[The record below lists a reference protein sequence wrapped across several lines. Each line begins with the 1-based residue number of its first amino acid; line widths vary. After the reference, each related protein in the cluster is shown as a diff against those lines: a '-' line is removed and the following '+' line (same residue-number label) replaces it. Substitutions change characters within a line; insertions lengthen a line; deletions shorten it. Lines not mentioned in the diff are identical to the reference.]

1 MNKKGVEL
9 SMNLIIVAAI
19 ALLVLVII
27 AILVLRGGSNIAEGT
42 GCTAKA
48 GGQCVASDIDC
59 GTGKIVLPGGG
70 CPEQSPKCCINS
82 PV

>member
-27 AILVLRGGSNIAEGT
+27 AILVLRGGTNIAEGT
-42 GCTAKA
+42 ACTAKP
-48 GGQCVASDIDC
+48 GGQCVAADQDC
-59 GTGKIVLPGGG
+59 GTGQIVLPGGG
-70 CPEQSPKCCINS
+70 CPAQTPKCCINS